1 MDFLSQLLA
10 SAQVQDLI
18 LTAIGLVLAFI
29 IRRAAAAFT
38 LWTGIKIEQAHQD
51 SLHRAIKSAVE
62 SALFHGGPK
71 VAAQTLKAHVV
82 QHLRESVPDALK
94 ALVPGDGVL
103 DRLIER
109 YAREALAKIGEPK

>member
-1 MDFLSQLLA
+1 MDFLTQLLA

-18 LTAIGLVLAFI
+18 LGVIGLVLAFI
-29 IRRAAAAFT
+29 IRRAVAAFT

-62 SALFHGGPK
+62 SALSHGPK
-71 VAAQTLKAHVV
+71 VAAETLKAHVV

-109 YAREALAKIGEPK
+109 YAREALNRIGEPK